1 MTLLAAA
8 IAFAAVFL
16 AVVGADLAARDRR
29 VAAARTRLGVK
40 QGSDPF
46 STPARVARLP
56 GGARRD
62 EARLV
67 AQLPDA
73 VRTIARAIRAGQSVD
88 AALYEAGRAA
98 PDPAGREFLRVRDEL
113 ALGVPFEDA
122 VRSLADRHR
131 GVLEL
136 RFLAAAFAL
145 QRRTGGSLGDLLE
158 PLASTLAERVSLRRE
173 VRALTAEG
181 RATAW
186 VIGALPLAFLAIT
199 GVVRPEYA
207 SLLFT
212 HPTGRLLLGTAI
224 ALEIAGF
231 AAMRR
236 MARVEA

>member
-1 MTLLAAA
+1 VTLLAAA

-16 AVVGADLAARDRR
+16 AVVGADLAVRDRR
-29 VAAARTRLGVK
+29 AAAARTQLGVK
-40 QGSDPF
+40 KGSDPF
-46 STPARVARLP
+46 FTPSVRLW

-158 PLASTLAERVSLRRE
+158 PLASTLAERVALRRE

-199 GVVRPEYA
+199 GAVRPEYA

-212 HPTGRLLLGTAI
+212 HPTGRLLLGIAI

>member
-1 MTLLAAA
+1 VTLLAAA

-29 VAAARTRLGVK
+29 ASAARAQLKLKKGFK
-40 QGSDPF
+40 KGSDPF
-46 STPARVARLP
+46 LKW
-56 GGARRD
+56 GGSRRE

-145 QRRTGGSLGDLLE
+145 QRRTGGGLGDLLE